1 MKILAVH
8 NRYQRPGGEDQ
19 VFVDETAL
27 LEARGHR
34 VVRCEVHNDQVEH
47 MNRLTL
53 AKDTVWNTSAYRELG
68 ALIRRERPDVA
79 HFHNTLPLVSP
90 AGYYA
95 ARAEG
100 VPVVQTLHNYRL
112 LCPVSLFFRDGRVCE
127 DCMGKT
133 VPWPGVV
140 HGCYRGS
147 RAASGVIAT
156 MLTVH
161 RALRTWTEMVDV
173 YVALTEFARNKFVE
187 GGLPAGKIVVKPN
200 FVAPDPGPGQGG
212 GGYALFV
219 GRLAPEKGT
228 GTMLDAWDRLG
239 TGFPLKI
246 VGDGPLKDRVAGAAA
261 GRSNVELL
269 GHRPVA
275 DVHALM
281 READMLIFP
290 SEWYETF
297 GRVAAEAFAAGTPVV
312 AADIGAVAE
321 LVEHGRTGLKFRPGD
336 PEDLAAQVEWAL
348 SHPAELRTYA
358 CGGQGRVR
366 GKVHRGAQLPGADG
380 DLRVPPWSA
389 RRCRLDPGFAA
400 RARHAGGRHL
410 LRGRFPARGAMGAAR
425 GDRRTCAWRPCTW
438 SWRPSTRRRFSGW

>member
-27 LEARGHR
+27 LETRNHR
-34 VVRCEVHNDQVEH
+34 VLRYEVHNDQVKQV
-47 MNRLTL
+47 NRLTL

-68 ALIRRERPDVA
+68 ALIRRERPHVV

-100 VPVVQTLHNYRL
+100 VPVIQTLHNYRL
-112 LCPVSLFFRDGRVCE
+112 LCPVALFFRDGRVCE
-127 DCMGKT
+127 DCMGKA

-140 HGCYRGS
+140 HRCYRGS
-147 RAASGVIAT
+147 RTASGVIAT

-173 YVALTEFARNKFVE
+173 YVALTEFARSKFIE

-200 FVAPDPGPGQGG
+200 FVAPDPGRGQGG

-228 GTMLDAWDRLG
+228 GTMLAAWDRLG
-239 TGFPLKI
+239 TRIPLKI
-246 VGDGPLKDRVAGAAA
+246 VGDGPLRDQVVEAAA
-261 GRSNVELL
+261 RQSNVEWL
-269 GHRPVA
+269 GHRPVE
-275 DVHALM
+275 DVQALM
-281 READMLIFP
+281 GKADMLIFP
-290 SEWYETF
+290 SQWYETF
-297 GRVAAEAFAAGTPVV
+297 GRVAAEAFAAGTPVI
-312 AADIGAVAE
+312 AANIGAVAE

-336 PEDLAAQVEWAL
+336 PEDLVTQVEWAL
-348 SHPAELRTYA
+348 SHST
-358 CGGQGRVR
+358 
-366 GKVHRGAQLPGADG
+366 
-380 DLRVPPWSA
+380 DLRSMREEVRA
-389 RRCRLDPGFAA
+389 EFEAKYTAERNYRALMEIYEAA
-400 RARHAGGRHL
+400 LERKKVLA
-410 LRGRFPARGAMGAAR
+410 
-425 GDRRTCAWRPCTW
+425 
-438 SWRPSTRRRFSGW
+438 

>member
-27 LEARGHR
+27 LEARDHR
-34 VVRCEVHNDQVEH
+34 VVRYEVHNDQVERV
-47 MNRLTL
+47 NRLTL
-53 AKDTVWNTSAYRELG
+53 AKDTVWNTSAYRELR
-68 ALIRRERPDVA
+68 AMIRRERPDVV

-100 VPVVQTLHNYRL
+100 VPVIQTLHNYRL
-112 LCPVSLFFRDGRVCE
+112 LCPVALFFRDGRVCE
-127 DCMGKT
+127 DCMGKA

-140 HGCYRGS
+140 HECYRGS

-161 RALRTWTEMVDV
+161 RVLRTWTEMVDV
-173 YVALTEFARNKFVE
+173 YVALTEFARSKFIE

-200 FVAPDPGPGQGG
+200 FVAPDPGRGQGG

-228 GTMLDAWDRLG
+228 GTMLAAWERLG
-239 TGFPLKI
+239 TRIPLKV
-246 VGDGPLKDRVAGAAA
+246 VGDGPLRDRVVEAAA
-261 GRSNVELL
+261 RRSNVEWL
-269 GHRPVA
+269 GHRPVEE
-275 DVHALM
+275 VHALM
-281 READMLIFP
+281 GKADMLVFP

-297 GRVAAEAFAAGTPVV
+297 GRVAVEAFATGTPVI

-321 LVEHGRTGLKFRPGD
+321 LVEHGRTGLEFRPGD
-336 PEDLAAQVEWAL
+336 PEDLVTQVEWAL
-348 SHPAELRTYA
+348 SHPAELR
-358 CGGQGRVR
+358 RMRDEVR
-366 GKVHRGAQLPGADG
+366 AEFEAKYTAERNYRALIEIYEAALERKKV
-380 DLRVPPWSA
+380 
-389 RRCRLDPGFAA
+389 
-400 RARHAGGRHL
+400 
-410 LRGRFPARGAMGAAR
+410 PA
-425 GDRRTCAWRPCTW
+425 
-438 SWRPSTRRRFSGW
+438 

>member
-27 LEARGHR
+27 LETRNHR
-34 VVRCEVHNDQVEH
+34 VLRYEVHNDQVKH

-53 AKDTVWNTSAYRELG
+53 AKDTIWNTSAYRELG
-68 ALIRRERPDVA
+68 ALIRRERPDVV

-100 VPVVQTLHNYRL
+100 VPVIQTLHNYLL
-112 LCPVSLFFRDGRVCE
+112 LCPVALFFRDGRVCE
-127 DCMGKT
+127 DCMGKAI
-133 VPWPGVV
+133 PWPGVV
-140 HGCYRGS
+140 HRCYRGS

-173 YVALTEFARNKFVE
+173 YVALTEFARNKFIE

-200 FVAPDPGPGQGG
+200 FVAPDPGQGPGG

-228 GTMLDAWDRLG
+228 GTMLAAWDRLG
-239 TGFPLKI
+239 TRIPLKI
-246 VGDGPLKDRVAGAAA
+246 VGDGPLRDRVMGAAA
-261 GRSNVELL
+261 RQSNVEWL
-269 GHRPVA
+269 GHRPVG
-275 DVHALM
+275 DVHELM
-281 READMLIFP
+281 GKADMLVFP
-290 SEWYETF
+290 SQWYETF
-297 GRVAAEAFAAGTPVV
+297 GRVAAEAFAAGTPVI
-312 AADIGAVAE
+312 AANIGAVAE

-336 PEDLAAQVEWAL
+336 PGDLVTQVEWAL
-348 SHPAELRTYA
+348 SHPAGLRSM
-358 CGGQGRVR
+358 REEVR
-366 GKVHRGAQLPGADG
+366 AEFEAKYTAERNYRTLMEIYEAALE
-380 DLRVPPWSA
+380 RKMVPA
-389 RRCRLDPGFAA
+389 
-400 RARHAGGRHL
+400 
-410 LRGRFPARGAMGAAR
+410 
-425 GDRRTCAWRPCTW
+425 
-438 SWRPSTRRRFSGW
+438 

>member
-27 LEARGHR
+27 LETRNHR
-34 VVRCEVHNDQVEH
+34 VLRYEVHNDQVKH
-47 MNRLTL
+47 VNRLTL
-53 AKDTVWNTSAYRELG
+53 AKDTVWNTSAYRELR
-68 ALIRRERPDVA
+68 ALIRRERPDVV

-95 ARAEG
+95 AKAEG
-100 VPVVQTLHNYRL
+100 APVIQTLHNYRL
-112 LCPVSLFFRDGRVCE
+112 LCPVALFFRDGRVCE
-127 DCMGKT
+127 DCMGKA

-140 HGCYRGS
+140 HRCYRGS

-200 FVAPDPGPGQGG
+200 FVAPDPGRGQGG

-228 GTMLDAWDRLG
+228 GTMLAAWDRLG
-239 TGFPLKI
+239 TRIPLKI
-246 VGDGPLKDRVAGAAA
+246 VGDGPLKDQVVEAAA
-261 GRSNVELL
+261 RRSNVEWL
-269 GHRPVA
+269 GHKPVA

-281 READMLIFP
+281 RKADMLVFP
-290 SEWYETF
+290 SQWYETF
-297 GRVAAEAFAAGTPVV
+297 GRVAAEAFAAGTPVI
-312 AADIGAVAE
+312 AANIGAVAE
-321 LVEHGRTGLKFRPGD
+321 LVEHGRTGFKFRPGD
-336 PEDLAAQVEWAL
+336 PEDLVTQVEWAL
-348 SHPAELRTYA
+348 SHSAELR
-358 CGGQGRVR
+358 RMREEVR
-366 GKVHRGAQLPGADG
+366 AEFEAKYTAERNYRALMEIYQAALERKKV
-380 DLRVPPWSA
+380 
-389 RRCRLDPGFAA
+389 
-400 RARHAGGRHL
+400 
-410 LRGRFPARGAMGAAR
+410 PA
-425 GDRRTCAWRPCTW
+425 
-438 SWRPSTRRRFSGW
+438 

>member
-1 MKILAVH
+1 MCQMRILAVH

-27 LEARGHR
+27 LEARNHR
-34 VVRCEVHNDQVEH
+34 VFRYEVHNDQVEQV
-47 MNRLTL
+47 NRLAL
-53 AKDTVWNTSAYRELG
+53 AKDTVWNTSAYRELRTI
-68 ALIRRERPDVA
+68 IRRERPDVV

-100 VPVVQTLHNYRL
+100 VPVIQTLHNYRL
-112 LCPVSLFFRDGRVCE
+112 LCPVALFFRDGRVCE
-127 DCMGKT
+127 DCMGKA

-173 YVALTEFARNKFVE
+173 YVALTEFARSKFIE

-200 FVAPDPGPGQGG
+200 FVAPDPGRGQGG

-228 GTMLDAWDRLG
+228 GTMLAAWDRLG
-239 TGFPLKI
+239 TKLPLKI
-246 VGDGPLKDRVAGAAA
+246 VGDGPLRDLVVEAAA
-261 GRSNVELL
+261 RQSNVEWL

-275 DVHALM
+275 NVHALM
-281 READMLIFP
+281 GKADMLVFP
-290 SEWYETF
+290 SQWYETF
-297 GRVAAEAFAAGTPVV
+297 GRVAAEAFAAGTPVI
-312 AADIGAVAE
+312 AANIGAVAE

-336 PEDLAAQVEWAL
+336 AEDLVTQVEWAL
-348 SHPAELRTYA
+348 SHPAELRSM
-358 CGGQGRVR
+358 REEVR
-366 GKVHRGAQLPGADG
+366 AEFEAKYTAERNYLTLMEIYEAALERKKV
-380 DLRVPPWSA
+380 
-389 RRCRLDPGFAA
+389 
-400 RARHAGGRHL
+400 
-410 LRGRFPARGAMGAAR
+410 PA
-425 GDRRTCAWRPCTW
+425 
-438 SWRPSTRRRFSGW
+438 